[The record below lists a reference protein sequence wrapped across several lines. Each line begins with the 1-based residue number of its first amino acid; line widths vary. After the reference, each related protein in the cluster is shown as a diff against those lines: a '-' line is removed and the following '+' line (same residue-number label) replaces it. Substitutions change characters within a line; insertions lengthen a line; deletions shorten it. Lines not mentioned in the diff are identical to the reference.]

1 MTKLLEQAIEKAR
14 ALSDE
19 EQDALADALFAH
31 MATDHRLTRLS
42 PEQVEAVK
50 QIRADL
56 RSGKTRI
63 ATDQELAA
71 LWSKCGL

>member
-14 ALSDE
+14 TLSDE

-31 MATDHRLTRLS
+31 MATDHPLNRLS
-42 PEQVEAVK
+42 PEQIENVK

-63 ATDQELAA
+63 ATEQELAA
-71 LWSKCGL
+71 LWGKCGL